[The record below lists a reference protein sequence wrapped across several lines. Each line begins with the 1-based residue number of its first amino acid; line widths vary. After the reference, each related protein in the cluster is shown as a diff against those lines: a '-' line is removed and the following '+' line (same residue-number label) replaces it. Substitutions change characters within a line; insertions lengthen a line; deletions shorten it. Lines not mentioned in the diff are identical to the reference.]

1 MKQLIFAAAIVLLP
15 TLSLAETCPTN
26 KPVGRALDKLHMQL
40 LAAPTPQVA
49 QVVTQ
54 ALWQQWLKAPDGLAQ
69 DMLNTGMALRLEMDL
84 AGADRALTQLVEY
97 CPDYAE
103 GHNQRA
109 FVRYLSGQF
118 ERALPDLARAIAL
131 RPRHLG
137 ALSGKGLTH
146 MALGQ
151 MDDARVEF
159 AKVVALNP
167 WSPEKQYLREPGEE
181 L

>member
-1 MKQLIFAAAIVLLP
+1 MIKHLSVVAILLSPVAAWGD
-15 TLSLAETCPTN
+15 ECPAN
-26 KPVGRALDKLHMQL
+26 KAVGPALDRLHTQL
-40 LAAPTPQVA
+40 LTAPSPAVA
-49 QVVTQ
+49 QAVSA
-54 ALWQQWLKAPDGLAQ
+54 ALWDQWLQAPDKLAQ
-69 DMLNTGMALRLEMDL
+69 DMLNTGMGLRLDNDL
-84 AGADRALTQLVEY
+84 AGAERALTRLVDY
-97 CPDYAE
+97 CPNYAE

-109 FVRYLSGQF
+109 FVRYLSGNF
-118 ERALPDLARAIAL
+118 AGALPDLARALDL

-151 MDDARVEF
+151 MDLARAEF

-167 WSPEKQYLREPGEE
+167 WSPERRHLQIPGED